1 MRHVLAMS
9 LVLSSTPAFAD
20 YTEVAPVRPLTLS
33 DPAGLSSIS
42 LEFQLTRWTQPQIPP
57 LPDLDFQNLTFD
69 LAADITLAKHWQLL
83 ARMPLTKTGIDDTD
97 CCDFAV
103 GNLTLGGRGLWSSVG
118 TIGRTVAGAE
128 FSLSLPTASDEDEG
142 LVSASSAAL
151 ARLPHDPGRYLPN
164 TTTLRF
170 MPLLQYYTPRFLI
183 QGEAGLQLFLYDN
196 DGGDGSDTAVRL
208 AFAVGV
214 RATYTVAILAEIN
227 SLFILDDTA
236 GDDDVSSL
244 DLGVRYA
251 SGKGLFGAR
260 IYLPIDGT
268 LRDLD
273 MFGIGLDGGLR
284 F

>member
-1 MRHVLAMS
+1 MRHVLALG
-9 LVLSSTPAFAD
+9 LVLSSTPALAD

-33 DPAGLSSIS
+33 DPAGLSSVS
-42 LEFQLTRWTQPQIPP
+42 LELQLTRWTQPQVPP
-57 LPDLDFQNLTFD
+57 LPDVDFQNLTFD

-83 ARMPLTKTGIDDTD
+83 ARMPITKTGIEDAD
-97 CCDFAV
+97 CCDLAI
-103 GNLTLGGRGLWSSVG
+103 GNLTVGGRGLWSSVG
-118 TIGRTVAGAE
+118 TVGRTVAGFE

-142 LVSASSAAL
+142 LLSANGAAL
-151 ARLPHDPGRYLPN
+151 ARLPHDPGRYFPN
-164 TTTLRF
+164 TTTLRLT
-170 MPLLQYYTPRFLI
+170 PLLQYYTPRFLI
-183 QGEAGLQLFLYDN
+183 QGEAGLHLFLYDN

-208 AFAVGV
+208 AVAFGV

-244 DLGVRYA
+244 DIGVRYA

-260 IYLPIDGT
+260 FYFPIDGS